1 MFNPSGFTLHH
12 SNRLPVLAK
21 ALGICMAQPHAGPLL
36 SPDMILIPQ
45 PSMRRWLQNS
55 LAEQFGI
62 AANIE
67 FQPPSAFINRM
78 LDPWLPDAGPSTLL
92 NPDSLRWVLF
102 QHLQSAE
109 TMSAAVFQ
117 PIQAFMQADNRQLRA
132 WQLSGELAQTFEKYQ
147 AWRKQWLL
155 AWHTLESKDDW
166 QAALWHKASAGKFF
180 RAQSYAAYLDYA
192 GSTDALVPEGL
203 PARLFVFACQTL
215 SPDALRVI
223 TSFARWSDVHF
234 FMHNPCKNYWG
245 DIGRPKNSAD
255 ILALQGDNPLLNR
268 WGFAG
273 RDFVASLLS
282 EQGTDWAAEFA
293 YYPPASTAVPSLLQ
307 RVQTDVLERR
317 APSVCFD
324 SFSSEGLD
332 GSIQIH
338 STHTHLRAVQVL
350 RAQLLGLLAKDPTLQ
365 WRDIAIMAPNLE
377 DYAPYFAPVFGQR
390 GDGYP
395 ELSFSLSDL
404 NVLRQSSI
412 AELFFRL
419 LDLSQSRFS
428 SNEGFDLLSHVY
440 VAGYFGLQAEDLQRI
455 HYWLDAAAVRW
466 GLDAQHR
473 MQTDGVSQQAFTW
486 RHGLQRL
493 LYGYASEDAQQLDG
507 TASASVLIGK
517 DQAVLDAL
525 FEFVDG
531 LDHLRDSLRQAK
543 SPAQWVILL
552 QGLLTRFIEPSALDD
567 AELEAFNQLNLRIAA
582 LQEFTGQAGF
592 KQALE
597 LQVVRSYLEDEGEQ
611 RMSQAW
617 LSGRITLC
625 KMVPMRLIPFKVIC
639 LLGMDEAAFPRQEAS
654 AAINRINAAQAGRQL
669 GDRSNRSDDR
679 FLFLQLLCA
688 CQSNLLLFYH
698 GRNPHNHAES
708 QPSVLIKELIDCLS
722 AYYPD
727 PESTTSN
734 WPIQHPIHAF
744 EAACDARAVSLLGV
758 KQAEQK
764 SLPLFAPIAENVPKI
779 AREAIAPEGAPTISL
794 DEIIRFWQKPMESL
808 AKTLRIRLPEHE
820 VLLDEHEPY
829 GQAAGLDKYQLLQQI
844 VAYSLKREPPDAQ
857 TLLLHLQAA
866 GQLAPG
872 AAGHVRFQQLYGSV
886 QDALALLSARKI
898 TPVQWPFSLV
908 LGNTTLHGRFVQHFQ
923 DGVYHLHLNGKMK
936 GRDHI
941 ESGLGALVARACGLQ
956 LAFFDFTEK
965 AVPRTMGLSPEQAQ
979 AELAGLLDLY
989 QQGQSRI
996 LPFHRS
1002 YSFAFHADWR
1012 SDPELDARQWLEQ
1025 TLLEEQDSEHAEMD
1039 GFGDFL
1045 TYGDGFLKRVALADP
1060 DGFAALSK
1068 KVCGLLL
1075 GESVD
1080 D

>member
-1 MFNPSGFTLHH
+1 
-12 SNRLPVLAK
+12 
-21 ALGICMAQPHAGPLL
+21 
-36 SPDMILIPQ
+36 
-45 PSMRRWLQNS
+45 
-55 LAEQFGI
+55 
-62 AANIE
+62 
-67 FQPPSAFINRM
+67 
-78 LDPWLPDAGPSTLL
+78 
-92 NPDSLRWVLF
+92 
-102 QHLQSAE
+102 
-109 TMSAAVFQ
+109 
-117 PIQAFMQADNRQLRA
+117 MQADNRQLRA

-166 QAALWHKASAGKFF
+166 QAALWHKASAGKCF
-180 RAQSYAAYLDYA
+180 RAQSYAAYLDHA
-192 GSTDALVPEGL
+192 GRSDAPAPQGL
-203 PARLFVFACQTL
+203 PERLFVFACQTL

-223 TSFARWSDVHF
+223 QSFARWSDVHF

-245 DIGRPKNSAD
+245 DIGRPKKSAD
-255 ILALQGDNPLLNR
+255 ILALHGDNPLLNR

-282 EQGTDWAAEFA
+282 EQNAQWSAEFA
-293 YYPPASTAVPSLLQ
+293 YYPPDSTDRPSLLQ
-307 RVQTDVLERR
+307 RVQADVLERR

-324 SFSSEGLD
+324 SFSIGNLD
-332 GSIQIH
+332 SSIQIH
-338 STHTHLRAVQVL
+338 STHTPLRAVQVL
-350 RAQLLGLLAKDPTLQ
+350 RAQLLGLLAEDPSLQ

-377 DYAPYFAPVFGQR
+377 DFAPYFAPVFGQH
-390 GDGYP
+390 GDGCP
-395 ELSFSLSDL
+395 ALPFSLSDL
-404 NVLRQSSI
+404 DLLRQSEV
-412 AELFFRL
+412 AGLFFRL
-419 LDLSQSRFS
+419 LDLAQSRVS

-440 VAGYFGLQAEDLQRI
+440 VADHFGLRAEDLQRI

-466 GLDAQHR
+466 GLDAEHR

-493 LYGYASEDAQQLDG
+493 LYGYASDDAQIDG
-507 TASASVLIGK
+507 TAPASVLIGK
-517 DQAVLDAL
+517 DQALLDVL

-531 LDHLRDSLRQAK
+531 LDRLRDSLRQAR

-552 QGLLTRFIEPSALDD
+552 QELLTRFIEPDALDD
-567 AELEAFNQLNLRIAA
+567 AELEAFKRLNLRIAA
-582 LQEFTGQAGF
+582 LQEFAGQAGIR
-592 KQALE
+592 QALE

-617 LSGRITLC
+617 LSGRITIC

-654 AAINRINAAQAGRQL
+654 AAINRINAVQSERQL

-679 FLFLQLLCA
+679 FLFLQLLCS
-688 CQSNLLLFYH
+688 CQCNLLLFYH
-698 GRNPHNHAES
+698 GRNPQNHAES
-708 QPSVLIKELIDCLS
+708 QPSVLVKELIDCLA

-727 PESTTSN
+727 PESAVGK
-734 WPIQHPIHAF
+734 WPIQHPIHVF
-744 EAACDARAVSLLGV
+744 ETQSDARAVSLPGV
-758 KQAEQK
+758 KHADLTG
-764 SLPLFAPIAENVPKI
+764 LPLFAPIARAAPEAGTPESAATI
-779 AREAIAPEGAPTISL
+779 GLDEAIAPEGVPAISL
-794 DEIIRFWQKPMESL
+794 DALIRFWQKPMESL
-808 AKTLRIRLPEHE
+808 AKSLRIRLPEHE

-829 GQAAGLDKYQLLQQI
+829 GRAGGLDKYQLLRQI
-844 VAYSLKREPPDAQ
+844 VAYSLERDNPDAQ
-857 TLLLHLQAA
+857 TLMLHLQAA
-866 GQLAPG
+866 GRLPPG
-872 AAGHVRFQQLYGSV
+872 AAGHIRFQQLYGVV
-886 QDALALLSARKI
+886 QDALTGLSARKI
-898 TPVQWPFSLV
+898 APVAWPFSLA

-923 DGVYHLHLNGKMK
+923 DGVYHLRLDGKMK

-941 ESGLGALVARACGLQ
+941 ESGLGALAARACGMQ
-956 LAFFDFTEK
+956 LAFFDFTDK
-965 AVPRTMGLSPEQAQ
+965 AVPRTMDLSPEQAQ

-1012 SDPELDARQWLEQ
+1012 SDPDLDARQWLEQ

-1068 KVCGLLL
+1068 KVCSLLL
-1075 GESVD
+1075 GESAD